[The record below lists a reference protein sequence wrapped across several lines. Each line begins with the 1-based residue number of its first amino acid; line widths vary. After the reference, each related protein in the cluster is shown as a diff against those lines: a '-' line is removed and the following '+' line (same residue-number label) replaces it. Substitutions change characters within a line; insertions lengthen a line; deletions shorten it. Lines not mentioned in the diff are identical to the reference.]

1 MVTDKRKIGYELFQV
16 RSGHGLKK
24 IYHTGST
31 PTGTVEAV
39 KLEARN
45 VLTRAFGKEG
55 DAKREELL
63 ALRERLLGEWAE
75 DGASRKDVEA
85 FLDCL

>member
-1 MVTDKRKIGYELFQV
+1 MVTDKHKIGYELFEV

-55 DAKREELL
+55 DAQREELL

-75 DGASRKDVEA
+75 DGASRKGVEA